1 MPPHFFASRPLLP
14 PRRPG
19 SAPGTGPA
27 ERSVRKS
34 APGTDGR
41 SAACGGYAAGRSSP
55 QEIRPAT
62 ADRPRLSVSS
72 PYRHPNPESSA
83 RRRTAR
89 PGRHPGIHARRQSG
103 RTAPHPAQH
112 PRQFRP
118 GRRGRSGRIPR
129 TPEGALLRPARKRH
143 DRRMRRNQL
152 RRRRNHR
159 KDQLGHRPSRLAGPV
174 AGDPAAR
181 IPDRKARIPRRHTPH
196 HRPDVATGPP
206 VLRKTGVRPAGGAQG
221 LLGRRI
227 RPLCHG
233 VHGTEVTA
241 PAVIAAAAA
250 SRGSAARVRRKTSG
264 RARPARRNPRRAPRP
279 RAAIVRRSGSR
290 S

>member
-1 MPPHFFASRPLLP
+1 MPPHFFAPRPLLP
-14 PRRPG
+14 PRRSG

-41 SAACGGYAAGRSSP
+41 SAACGGYAAGRSPP

-62 ADRPRLSVSS
+62 ADRPRLSVSL
-72 PYRHPNPESSA
+72 PYGLPNPDSSA

-129 TPEGALLRPARKRH
+129 TPEGALLRPARTRH
-143 DRRMRRNQL
+143 DAAESTSPTAEPPQRSAGTSSIPPGRAGRWGPGCSNTGSKSSNPSAAYAASPSGRR
-152 RRRRNHR
+152 
-159 KDQLGHRPSRLAGPV
+159 DRPTGSTKNGGSSCGRCAG
-174 AGDPAAR
+174 
-181 IPDRKARIPRRHTPH
+181 T
-196 HRPDVATGPP
+196 TGPKDSTSMP
-206 VLRKTGVRPAGGAQG
+206 WSTRDGGD
-221 LLGRRI
+221 R
-227 RPLCHG
+227 
-233 VHGTEVTA
+233 
-241 PAVIAAAAA
+241 
-250 SRGSAARVRRKTSG
+250 SG
-264 RARPARRNPRRAPRP
+264 RH
-279 RAAIVRRSGSR
+279 RRSSRFERKRRTGS

>member
-1 MPPHFFASRPLLP
+1 MPPHFFAPRPLLP

-62 ADRPRLSVSS
+62 ADRPRLSVSL
-72 PYRHPNPESSA
+72 PYGLLNPESSA

-118 GRRGRSGRIPR
+118 AEEADLDEYLEHRRELYYVLLANGTIAGCGGINFADGGTTAKISWDIVHPAWQGRSLGTRLLEYRIEKLESLGGIRRITVRTSRQAHRFYEKRGFVLREVRRDYWAEGFDLYAMEYTGRR
-129 TPEGALLRPARKRH
+129 
-143 DRRMRRNQL
+143 
-152 RRRRNHR
+152 
-159 KDQLGHRPSRLAGPV
+159 
-174 AGDPAAR
+174 
-181 IPDRKARIPRRHTPH
+181 
-196 HRPDVATGPP
+196 
-206 VLRKTGVRPAGGAQG
+206 
-221 LLGRRI
+221 
-227 RPLCHG
+227 
-233 VHGTEVTA
+233 
-241 PAVIAAAAA
+241 
-250 SRGSAARVRRKTSG
+250 
-264 RARPARRNPRRAPRP
+264 
-279 RAAIVRRSGSR
+279 
-290 S
+290 

>member
-1 MPPHFFASRPLLP
+1 MPPHFFAPRPLFP

-41 SAACGGYAAGRSSP
+41 SAACGGYAAGRSPP

-62 ADRPRLSVSS
+62 ADRPRLSVSL
-72 PYRHPNPESSA
+72 PYGLPNPDSSA

-143 DRRMRRNQL
+143 DRRVRRNQL

-159 KDQLGHRPSRLAGPV
+159 KDQLGHRPSRLAGTRLLEY
-174 AGDPAAR
+174 R
-181 IPDRKARIPRRHTPH
+181 IEKLESLGGIRRITVRTSRQA
-196 HRPDVATGPP
+196 HRFYEKRGF
-206 VLRKTGVRPAGGAQG
+206 VLREVRRDYWAEGFDLYAMEYT
-221 LLGRRI
+221 GRR
-227 RPLCHG
+227 
-233 VHGTEVTA
+233 
-241 PAVIAAAAA
+241 
-250 SRGSAARVRRKTSG
+250 
-264 RARPARRNPRRAPRP
+264 
-279 RAAIVRRSGSR
+279 
-290 S
+290 